1 MSKIDIFVRCIC
13 FLKKYGWQGLS
24 TLAVALHSA
33 RTAAGVTQAT
43 LAAHLG
49 VRTACV
55 GMAETSRTGR
65 INLGEEHLRAAA
77 SFLGCDPEYLLLA
90 RELSRASYALSQ
102 SHAQTAIALRDA
114 WADLPDEAVEKIR
127 QIAGGA
133 L

>member
-1 MSKIDIFVRCIC
+1 MSHHRFGTQRSTE
-13 FLKKYGWQGLS
+13 GLS

-33 RTAAGVTQAT
+33 RKAAGVTQAA

-90 RELSRASYALSQ
+90 REMSRASYALPNLSQ
-102 SHAQTAIALRDA
+102 SHAQTALALREA
-114 WADLPDEAVEKIR
+114 WADLPAEAVEKIR
-127 QIAGGA
+127 QIVGGA
-133 L
+133 Q

>member
-1 MSKIDIFVRCIC
+1 MSHHRFGTQRSTE
-13 FLKKYGWQGLS
+13 GLS
-24 TLAVALHSA
+24 TLAVALQSA
-33 RTAAGVTQAT
+33 RRAAGVTQAA

-49 VRTACV
+49 VRAACV

-90 RELSRASYALSQ
+90 RELSRASYALPNVSQ
-102 SHAQTAIALRDA
+102 NHARAAVALRDA
-114 WADLPDEAVEKIR
+114 WADLPAEAVEKIR